1 LNIFQSLEIDCSED
15 LSRQLNIFNVHKE
28 DDYEELIQRFD
39 NVRMDFDDVAD
50 CFDVI
55 KNIVADT
62 PAEPYLLSILQH
74 LLFIK
79 DDVSIR

>member
-1 LNIFQSLEIDCSED
+1 M
-15 LSRQLNIFNVHKE
+15 
-28 DDYEELIQRFD
+28 QRFD
-39 NVRMDFDDVAD
+39 NVRMDFDDVGE

-74 LLFIK
+74 FLFIK
-79 DDVSIR
+79 DEVSIR

>member
-1 LNIFQSLEIDCSED
+1 
-15 LSRQLNIFNVHKE
+15 
-28 DDYEELIQRFD
+28 
-39 NVRMDFDDVAD
+39 MDFDDVGE

-62 PAEPYLLSILQH
+62 SAEPYLLSILQH
-74 LLFIK
+74 FLYIK

>member
-1 LNIFQSLEIDCSED
+1 MEKNCSED
-15 LSRQLNIFNVHKE
+15 LSRQLNIFNSHKE

-39 NVRMDFDDVAD
+39 NVRMDFDDVGE

-62 PAEPYLLSILQH
+62 PAESYLLSILQH
-74 LLFIK
+74 FLFIK
-79 DDVSIR
+79 DDVAIR

>member
-1 LNIFQSLEIDCSED
+1 MEKDCSED
-15 LSRQLNIFNVHKE
+15 LSRQLNIFNSHKE

-39 NVRMDFDDVAD
+39 NVRIDFDDASE

-62 PAEPYLLSILQH
+62 SAEQYFLSILQH
-74 LLFIK
+74 FLFIK

>member
-1 LNIFQSLEIDCSED
+1 
-15 LSRQLNIFNVHKE
+15 
-28 DDYEELIQRFD
+28 
-39 NVRMDFDDVAD
+39 MDFDDVGE

-74 LLFIK
+74 FLFIK
-79 DDVSIR
+79 DDVSIRYRLYINYNECCYVTTFVSVILI